1 MEFEEQQHLKLW
13 WLYLL
18 VGVDAIIVLSI
29 VLFDKGGMSFTDLKA
44 VYFAPLW
51 AVILPFA
58 IIYLIQQN
66 VLTLRINEE
75 GIYYRYFPFK
85 ARLKHLKWDEIAKA
99 HITKYD
105 AFGDYGG
112 YGVKIRLW
120 FKFDDKAYILNDKD
134 RGLQLEFKNGKK
146 LLFSSNRID
155 EMELFLINLKTRYH
169 IQAIQ

>member
-66 VLTLRINEE
+66 VLTLRINQE

>member
-18 VGVDAIIVLSI
+18 VSVDAIIVLSI
-29 VLFDKGGMSFTDLKA
+29 VLFDKGGISFTDLKA

>member
-18 VGVDAIIVLSI
+18 VGVDAIIVLCI

>member
-66 VLTLRINEE
+66 VLTLRINQE

-120 FKFDDKAYILNDKD
+120 FKFDDEAYILNDKD

>member
-85 ARLKHLKWDEIAKA
+85 ARLKYLKWDEIAKA

>member
-18 VGVDAIIVLSI
+18 VGVDAIIVLCI
-29 VLFDKGGMSFTDLKA
+29 VLFDKGGISFTDLKA

>member
-18 VGVDAIIVLSI
+18 VGVDAIIVLCI

-120 FKFDDKAYILNDKD
+120 FKFDDKAYILNDKN

>member
-1 MEFEEQQHLKLW
+1 MEFEEQQHLKFW

-29 VLFDKGGMSFTDLKA
+29 VLFDKGGISFTDLKA

>member
-1 MEFEEQQHLKLW
+1 MEFEEKQHLKLW

-58 IIYLIQQN
+58 IIFLIQQN
-66 VLTLRINEE
+66 VLTLRINQK

-85 ARLKHLKWDEIAKA
+85 ARLKHLEWDEITKA
-99 HITKYD
+99 YITKYD
-105 AFGDYGG
+105 AFGGYGG
-112 YGVKIRLW
+112 YGVKSRLW
-120 FKFDDKAYILNDKD
+120 FKFNDKAYLLNDKD

-146 LLFSSNRID
+146 RLFSSNRID
-155 EMELFLINLKTRYH
+155 EMEIFLINLKTRYN

>member
-1 MEFEEQQHLKLW
+1 MEFEEKQHLKLW

-18 VGVDAIIVLSI
+18 VGIDAIIVLSI
-29 VLFDKGGMSFTDLKA
+29 MLFDKGGMSFTDLKD

-51 AVILPFA
+51 AVLLPFM

-66 VLTLRINEE
+66 VLTLRINQE
-75 GIYYRYFPFK
+75 GIFYRYFPFK
-85 ARLKHLKWDEIAKA
+85 AKLKHHQWDEIEKTY
-99 HITKYD
+99 ITKYD

-112 YGVKIRLW
+112 YGVKSRLW
-120 FKFDDKAYILNDKD
+120 FKFNDKAYLLNDKN

-146 LLFSSNRID
+146 LLFISNKID
-155 EMELFLINLKTRYH
+155 EMELFLINLKTRYN

>member
-18 VGVDAIIVLSI
+18 VGVDAIIVLCI

-85 ARLKHLKWDEIAKA
+85 ARLKYLKWDEIAKA

-120 FKFDDKAYILNDKD
+120 FKFDDKAYILNDKN